1 MFLNWDDLILKK
13 FSRIRNICIFK
24 YIVIKMLVD
33 YF

>member
-13 FSRIRNICIFK
+13 FSRIRNIFK